1 MSKDNYIK
9 KSIDNIELPEGAE
22 ERMYKN
28 IMFKAEKE
36 KSANKRN
43 ISVYRTIA
51 AAAACLAA
59 AFAVGIFA
67 ANRNDEIISNIS
79 ESSTTMV
86 SSDPVI
92 SETLLSETG
101 NDQCVENP
109 FAQTF
114 TLEDIQKWGLDLTVP
129 DGAENITCHIW
140 DDSLAD
146 ISFTISGSTYYY
158 TVSSE
163 AGDNSGIYDETE
175 EIRNITEDEGT
186 L

>member
-1 MSKDNYIK
+1 
-9 KSIDNIELPEGAE
+9 
-22 ERMYKN
+22 
-28 IMFKAEKE
+28 
-36 KSANKRN
+36 
-43 ISVYRTIA
+43 
-51 AAAACLAA
+51 
-59 AFAVGIFA
+59 
-67 ANRNDEIISNIS
+67 
-79 ESSTTMV
+79 MV

-101 NDQCVENP
+101 NDQCVGNP

-186 L
+186 LEITQSGYYRAYWNGEKYYYCLANTDGAMLKL